1 MFMRFVGMGIGHGDS
16 STNASIS
23 DSMDCDP
30 DACEESEDYGD
41 DEIGQGGGEDMNEDK
56 DEDDIE
62 DEGEDESEDE
72 GEDDSEDE
80 GEEDQDDDRYS
91 EDDIGYDDL

>member
-1 MFMRFVGMGIGHGDS
+1 MFMRFAGMGIGHQNGS
-16 STNASIS
+16 ANAGIS
-23 DSMDCDP
+23 DDMDCDP

-41 DEIGQGGGEDMNEDK
+41 DEIRRGGSEDMNEDE

-62 DEGEDESEDE
+62 DEGEEESEDDE
-72 GEDDSEDE
+72 EED
-80 GEEDQDDDRYS
+80 GEEDQDDDQYS

>member
-1 MFMRFVGMGIGHGDS
+1 MRFVGMGIGHQDGS
-16 STNASIS
+16 ANASIS
-23 DSMDCDP
+23 DDMDCDP

-41 DEIGQGGGEDMNEDK
+41 DKIEQGGIEDMNEDE

-62 DEGEDESEDE
+62 DEGEEESEDDE
-72 GEDDSEDE
+72 EED